1 VLPEWVASL
10 PPWLLAGL
18 VLGVA
23 ASLAVAVVFVVGERL
38 FPGADRKRATRTDGS
53 ERRRGEIRSYLR
65 EIGEPYAEDYDVGGR
80 RVAFYLLHRDVAITF
95 DPQAYFRLESVGV
108 TAVLCEH
115 EMPGWTLGRRLP
127 FETPDVDRGTAAPD
141 PVASAFRELGLD
153 PGADVE
159 TVRDAYRDRVK
170 EVHPDQ
176 GGDEESF
183 KRVREA
189 YATARNHAD

>member
-1 VLPEWVASL
+1 MLPNWVAGL
-10 PPWLLAGL
+10 PPWLLVGL
-18 VLGVA
+18 ALGVVASVGVA
-23 ASLAVAVVFVVGERL
+23 AVFVVGERL
-38 FPGADRKRATRTDGS
+38 FPGVERERAGRVDGS
-53 ERRRGEIRSYLR
+53 ERRRGEIRAYLR
-65 EIGEPYAEDYDVGGR
+65 EIGEPYAEGYEIEGR

-95 DPQAYFRLESVGV
+95 DAQAYFRLESAGV

-127 FETPDVDRGTAAPD
+127 FETPTVDGGAAAPD
-141 PVASAFRELGLD
+141 PVASAFAELELD
-153 PGADVE
+153 PGADVDA
-159 TVRDAYRDRVK
+159 VRDAYRDRVK

-189 YATARNHAD
+189 YATARSHAD